1 MAEFLNSNIKYLR
14 NTKGISQQELADKV
28 GIDRST
34 ISRIENNE
42 IETTVD
48 NAIKIADAFDIPLY
62 DLVGK
67 DLKNNSSLEP
77 TEEDLKKV
85 LKEKG
90 LLDDEGNLNIEKID
104 MANKIYDA
112 ITKKE
117 D

>member
-14 NTKGISQQELADKV
+14 NAKGISQQELADKV

-48 NAIKIADAFDIPLY
+48 NAIKIADALDIPLY

-67 DLKNNSSLEP
+67 DLKNKSSLEP

-90 LLDDEGNLNIEKID
+90 LLDEEGNLDIKKID